1 MRLFPLVVATILF
14 GCGAANAQSPMTSG
28 GIGATSPLGV
38 PGSSASSRSNS
49 PTGIPLGATEI
60 DPGGLSP
67 APLSNCSTSGFTANS
82 GTSSGMIGSSA
93 SGMGS
98 TSGVGTTST
107 MGSTFDGGGFGST
120 TTSVCASPG
129 ASVNTATSTG
139 TASPLSTMGTNSN
152 FTLNG
157 GAIPLGSTEIDS
169 AGVSPLI
176 TVPMTNSLMPSCAGA
191 TTSSSGAVI
200 GSTAL
205 GTIPP
210 GC

>member
-1 MRLFPLVVATILF
+1 MRLSPLIVAAVLF

-38 PGSSASSRSNS
+38 PGASAASESNS

-67 APLSNCSTSGFTANS
+67 APLSNCNASGSANS
-82 GTSSGMIGSSA
+82 GMSAGMTGSSA

-98 TSGVGTTST
+98 TPG
-107 MGSTFDGGGFGST
+107 MGSTFDGGGFNSTGSAAPASGCTST
-120 TTSVCASPG
+120 TNPSP
-129 ASVNTATSTG
+129 TG
-139 TASPLSTMGTNSN
+139 TAPPVSTPGTSSN
-152 FTLNG
+152 FILNG
-157 GAIPLGSTEIDS
+157 GTIPLGSTEIDS
-169 AGVSPLI
+169 GGVSPLI
-176 TVPMTNSLMPSCAGA
+176 TVPMTNGSTPSCAGA
-191 TTSSSGAVI
+191 TTSSSGAVT
-200 GSTAL
+200 GPTL

>member
-1 MRLFPLVVATILF
+1 MRLLPFIVAAILF
-14 GCGAANAQSPMTSG
+14 GCGAAQAQSTMTIPG
-28 GIGATSPLGV
+28 MGATSPLGV
-38 PGSSASSRSNS
+38 PGSSASSGSNS

-67 APLSNCSTSGFTANS
+67 APLSNCNASGSAAYS
-82 GTSSGMIGSSA
+82 GMSSGITGSSA
-93 SGMGS
+93 PGMGS
-98 TSGVGTTST
+98 MSTT
-107 MGSTFDGGGFGST
+107 MGSTFDGGGFGSP

-139 TASPLSTMGTNSN
+139 TASPLSTMGPSSN

-157 GAIPLGSTEIDS
+157 GTIPLGSTEIDS

-176 TVPMTNSLMPSCAGA
+176 TVPMSNGSMPLCAGA
-191 TTSSSGAVI
+191 TTSSSGAVM
-200 GSTAL
+200 GSTTV
-205 GTIPP
+205 GRIPP

>member
-1 MRLFPLVVATILF
+1 MRLLPFILAAMMMF

-38 PGSSASSRSNS
+38 PGSSVPSGSNS

-67 APLSNCSTSGFTANS
+67 APLSNCNASVSANS
-82 GTSSGMIGSSA
+82 GMSSGMTGSSA

-98 TSGVGTTST
+98 TPS
-107 MGSTFDGGGFGST
+107 MGSTFDGGGFNSTGSAAPASGCTST
-120 TTSVCASPG
+120 TNTSP
-129 ASVNTATSTG
+129 TG
-139 TASPLSTMGTNSN
+139 TGPSVSTPGTSSN
-152 FTLNG
+152 FILNG
-157 GAIPLGSTEIDS
+157 GTIPLGSTEIDS
-169 AGVSPLI
+169 GGVSPLI
-176 TVPMTNSLMPSCAGA
+176 TVPTTNGSMPSCAGA
-191 TTSSSGAVI
+191 TTSSSGAVT
-200 GSTAL
+200 GPTV

>member
-1 MRLFPLVVATILF
+1 MRLLPLILAAILV
-14 GCGAANAQSPMTSG
+14 GCGAAQAQSTMTSPG
-28 GIGATSPLGV
+28 MGATSPLGV
-38 PGSSASSRSNS
+38 PGSSASSGSNS

-67 APLSNCSTSGFTANS
+67 APLSNCNASGFTANS
-82 GTSSGMIGSSA
+82 GMSSGTTGLNG

-98 TSGVGTTST
+98 TST

-120 TTSVCASPG
+120 TTSLCASLG
-129 ASVNTATSTG
+129 AVNTATSTG

-157 GAIPLGSTEIDS
+157 GAIPLGSTEINS

-176 TVPMTNSLMPSCAGA
+176 IVPMSSGSLPSCAGA
-191 TTSSSGAVI
+191 TTSSSGAVM
-200 GSTAL
+200 GSTSL

>member
-1 MRLFPLVVATILF
+1 MRLLPFIVAAILF
-14 GCGAANAQSPMTSG
+14 GCGAAQAQSTMTIPG
-28 GIGATSPLGV
+28 MGATSPLGV
-38 PGSSASSRSNS
+38 PGSSASSGSNS
-49 PTGIPLGATEI
+49 PTGIPLCATEI

-82 GTSSGMIGSSA
+82 GMSSGMTGLSG
-93 SGMGS
+93 SGMAS
-98 TSGVGTTST
+98 TPG

-120 TTSVCASPG
+120 MNSVCASPG
-129 ASVNTATSTG
+129 ASINTATSTG

-176 TVPMTNSLMPSCAGA
+176 TVPMTNSLVPSCAGA
-191 TTSSSGAVI
+191 TTSSSGAVM
-200 GSTAL
+200 GSTSA
-205 GTIPP
+205 GTVPP

>member
-1 MRLFPLVVATILF
+1 MKLLPLTVAAILF
-14 GCGAANAQSPMTSG
+14 GCGAAQAQSVMISPGM
-28 GIGATSPLGV
+28 GATSPLGV
-38 PGSSASSRSNS
+38 PGSSAPSGSNS

-67 APLSNCSTSGFTANS
+67 APLSNCNASGFAANS
-82 GTSSGMIGSSA
+82 GMSSGMTGSSA
-93 SGMGS
+93 SGLGS
-98 TSGVGTTST
+98 TPT

-120 TTSVCASPG
+120 TTSACASPG

-139 TASPLSTMGTNSN
+139 TTSPLSTMGTNSN

-157 GAIPLGSTEIDS
+157 GAIPLGSTEINS
-169 AGVSPLI
+169 GGVSPLI
-176 TVPMTNSLMPSCAGA
+176 IVPMSSGSLPSCAGA
-191 TTSSSGAVI
+191 TTSNSGAVM
-200 GSTAL
+200 GSTSL

>member
-1 MRLFPLVVATILF
+1 MRLFPLVVATILL
-14 GCGAANAQSPMTSG
+14 GCGAADAQSPMTSG

-38 PGSSASSRSNS
+38 PGSSASSGSNS

-82 GTSSGMIGSSA
+82 GMSSGMIGSSA
-93 SGMGS
+93 SG
-98 TSGVGTTST
+98 

-191 TTSSSGAVI
+191 TTSSSGAVM

>member
-1 MRLFPLVVATILF
+1 MRFLPLVVAAIMF
-14 GCGAANAQSPMTSG
+14 DGGAAQAQSMMTSPG
-28 GIGATSPLGV
+28 MTSPGIAATSPLGV
-38 PGSSASSRSNS
+38 PGSSVPSGSNS

-67 APLSNCSTSGFTANS
+67 APLSNCIASGSAAYS
-82 GTSSGMIGSSA
+82 GMSSGLTGSPA
-93 SGMGS
+93 SGLGS
-98 TSGVGTTST
+98 TST

-120 TTSVCASPG
+120 NLVCASPG
-129 ASVNTATSTG
+129 GSINTATSTG

-169 AGVSPLI
+169 GGVSPLI
-176 TVPMTNSLMPSCAGA
+176 TVPMSSGSMPSCPGA
-191 TTSSSGAVI
+191 TTSSAGAVM
-200 GSTAL
+200 GPTSL